1 MGLVILF
8 DIRFIEL
15 GMVILKIG
23 VIFDFVEYLLEKQT
37 LINIC
42 KRNVI
47 LFFNNVFQRIGL
59 LFDVDYDI
67 VVGFRYQLQFQ
78 VMMGNYLFQ
87 FYLDIIL
94 NLVKIEKGQFSFMIF
109 FIDIVFIRCK
119 SLNL

>member
-1 MGLVILF
+1 
-8 DIRFIEL
+8 
-15 GMVILKIG
+15 MVILKIG

-37 LINIC
+37 LINIR

-67 VVGFRYQLQFQ
+67 VIGFRYQLQFQ

-109 FIDIVFIRCK
+109 YIDIVFISCK
-119 SLNL
+119 NLNL